1 MSDVVIRCPNCG
13 TTQDTLGTC
22 DACHEAETRYFC
34 SNHQPGRWLD
44 GPACSACGA
53 RYGVDRQT
61 SRPPRS
67 PRAEPLERR
76 QPRPLPPDESEPIP
90 VEVWTGPVRTP
101 GVPDFVE
108 VDGPGIDPRGAW
120 PAGPTFPA
128 GIKIVSAGGCVRR
141 IIVLFVI
148 LLALAALAMFG
159 ILGVGARL
167 LFGGDAASIVQGEW
181 DQQGERRAFA
191 RDTLHGEV
199 ATHSARQIATDGEA
213 KPDAIMRAGE
223 RVLDLNE
230 RLEDG
235 SSAVGRNPNACVANV
250 HLEVRIADFAR
261 YENATTL
268 GSELDRV
275 GQ

>member
-1 MSDVVIRCPNCG
+1 MSDVFIRCPNCG

-53 RYGVDRQT
+53 RYGVDRKT
-61 SRPPRS
+61 SPPPRR
-67 PRAEPLERR
+67 RAEPLERR

-101 GVPDFVE
+101 RLPERVE
-108 VDGPGIDPRGAW
+108 IEGPGIDPRGAW
-120 PAGPTFPA
+120 PAEPTFPA
-128 GIKIVSAGGCVRR
+128 GIKIISAGGCLRR

-167 LFGGDAASIVQGEW
+167 LFGADAAW
-181 DQQGERRAFA
+181 DQQGERRALA
-191 RDTLHGEV
+191 RNALYGEV
-199 ATHSARQIATDGEA
+199 ATHSTRQIATDREA

-223 RVLDLNE
+223 RVLDLHE

-235 SSAVGRNPNACVANV
+235 SSAVGRNTDACVANV
-250 HLEVRIADFAR
+250 HLEVPIADVAGH
-261 YENATTL
+261 ENATTL
-268 GSELDRV
+268 GRELDRV
-275 GQ
+275 G